1 MASLSLRG
9 ILLGVAAAL
18 LAGPLA
24 AADVDEVRR
33 CVEDNAPARS
43 AVMTL
48 DITTQPAR
56 GRPTT
61 SRLKLYWL
69 RDGRGETRALLRFLL
84 PDDLSGSAVLIED
97 LRNPRPRV
105 HLYLP
110 DLRRAQRITSREQL
124 EGALGRTSLG
134 LEEIS
139 VMLDPIAGQDLE
151 LVEPGLASEDGDAW
165 TLEQRRSDGDEEG
178 GVLRVRTLVE
188 RRRCLPVRVELIGG
202 AGVVRR
208 LDVDT
213 EHVRRF
219 AESWIPLHIDAHDLE
234 TGSVT
239 RIRVE
244 HVEVDIPLAP
254 GLLTVKALG
263 AGR

>member
-1 MASLSLRG
+1 MAPLSLRG
-9 ILLGVAAAL
+9 ALLGLAAAL
-18 LAGPLA
+18 LAGPVA
-24 AADVDEVRR
+24 AADVEEVRR
-33 CVEDNAPARS
+33 CVEENAPARS

-56 GRPTT
+56 GGPST

-69 RDGRGETRALLRFLL
+69 RDGQGETRALLRFLR

-97 LRNPRPRV
+97 LRDPRPRV

-124 EGALGRTSLG
+124 EGALGRSSLG

-139 VMLDPIAGQDLE
+139 VMLDPIAEKELE
-151 LVEPGLASEDGDAW
+151 LVEGDRTPEDGSSW
-165 TLEQRRSDGDEEG
+165 TLEQRRDDGAEG

-188 RRRCLPVRVELIGG
+188 RRRCLPVRVELIGD
-202 AGVVRR
+202 AGVLRR
-208 LDVDT
+208 VDVDT
-213 EHVRRF
+213 AHVRRF

-239 RIRVE
+239 RIRVDQ
-244 HVEVDIPLAP
+244 VEVDIPLAP

-263 AGR
+263 AVR